1 MGGEKYINITFQ
13 IGPVGDVGVN
23 GCQTEDVIELL
34 VERIR
39 AFQLTE
45 LSCRQNAVAITKLEE
60 ANMWLRDRTRARG
73 EQEVEGTME
82 AHK

>member
-1 MGGEKYINITFQ
+1 M
-13 IGPVGDVGVN
+13 
-23 GCQTEDVIELL
+23 IELL

-60 ANMWLRDRTRARG
+60 ANMWLRDRTRARV